1 MPVFGFFPP
10 LHGLWP
16 LGESSAG
23 HYRMDN
29 VQHKG
34 TTRYNAKG
42 MTKPVNFLCIA
53 PEAHE
58 VAIIGDFNN
67 WESGKHLMNRQIDGS
82 WSAQIDLHHGHHR
95 YQFVID
101 GKPTLDPRAN
111 GVVRNEANER
121 VSLIAVS

>member
-1 MPVFGFFPP
+1 
-10 LHGLWP
+10 
-16 LGESSAG
+16 
-23 HYRMDN
+23 MDN

-34 TTRYNAKG
+34 TTRYNAKS
-42 MTKPVNFLCIA
+42 MAKPVNFLCIA
-53 PEAHE
+53 PEAQE

>member
-1 MPVFGFFPP
+1 
-10 LHGLWP
+10 
-16 LGESSAG
+16 
-23 HYRMDN
+23 MDN

-42 MTKPVNFLCIA
+42 MAKPVNFLCIA
-53 PEAHE
+53 PEAQE

-82 WSAQIDLHHGHHR
+82 WSVQIDLHHGHHR

>member
-1 MPVFGFFPP
+1 
-10 LHGLWP
+10 
-16 LGESSAG
+16 
-23 HYRMDN
+23 MDN

-42 MTKPVNFLCIA
+42 LATPVNFLCIA
-53 PEAHE
+53 PEAQE

>member
-1 MPVFGFFPP
+1 
-10 LHGLWP
+10 
-16 LGESSAG
+16 
-23 HYRMDN
+23 MDN

-42 MTKPVNFLCIA
+42 MAKPVNFFCIA
-53 PEAHE
+53 PEAQE

>member
-1 MPVFGFFPP
+1 MVEAQVTAIGPP
-10 LHGLWP
+10 SP
-16 LGESSAG
+16 SQ
-23 HYRMDN
+23 
-29 VQHKG
+29 VQF
-34 TTRYNAKG
+34 RG
-42 MTKPVNFLCIA
+42 MAKPVNFLCIA
-53 PEAHE
+53 PEAQE